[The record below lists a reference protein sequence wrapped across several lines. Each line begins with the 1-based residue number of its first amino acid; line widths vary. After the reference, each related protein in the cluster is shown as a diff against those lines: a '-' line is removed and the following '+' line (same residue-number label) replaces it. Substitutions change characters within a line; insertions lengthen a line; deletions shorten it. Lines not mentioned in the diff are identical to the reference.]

1 MPLQRVLLGENK
13 HIGGWGLFAG
23 EPILKGEFIGEYAG
37 EVSAVCEEG
46 WDLVQVFDCTAL
58 TLSLSLSLSLFLS
71 AWWWCSAYQRS
82 RGKCESRSA

>member
-37 EVSAVCEEG
+37 EVSAV
-46 WDLVQVFDCTAL
+46 
-58 TLSLSLSLSLFLS
+58 
-71 AWWWCSAYQRS
+71 
-82 RGKCESRSA
+82 